1 MSEDDGA
8 IEELYRRAVIEHSR
22 APANF
27 REIDDP
33 TGVSEQANELC
44 GDEVKVAVVVEG
56 GAIQDAAFVSR
67 GCALV
72 KASGSIMTRAV
83 SGQSVGDAKQLAK
96 RFVDFI
102 NGDLDE
108 FESPGETSALE
119 TVRRFPARRSCAT
132 LSWEALAEALA
143 NADENKE

>member
-1 MSEDDGA
+1 MSDGE
-8 IEELYRRAVIEHSR
+8 IGELYRRAVLEHSR
-22 APANF
+22 APHNF

-33 TGVSEQANELC
+33 SGVAEKTNRLC
-44 GDEVKVAVVVEG
+44 GDEVKVAVVVERG
-56 GAIQDAAFVSR
+56 EIKDAAFVSR

-83 SGQSVGDAKQLAK
+83 SDQSLGDAKQLAN
-96 RFVDFI
+96 RFVHFI

-108 FESPGETSALE
+108 FEAPGETSALE

-132 LSWEALAEALA
+132 LAWEALGEALA
-143 NADENKE
+143 DADENKE